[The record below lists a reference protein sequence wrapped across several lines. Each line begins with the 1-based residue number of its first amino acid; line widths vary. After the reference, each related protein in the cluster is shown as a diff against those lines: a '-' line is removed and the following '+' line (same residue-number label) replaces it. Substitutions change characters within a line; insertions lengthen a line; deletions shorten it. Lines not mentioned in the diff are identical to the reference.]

1 MNWLDIVILV
11 VIAAAT
17 FSGMIVGLISAALS
31 LAGIIV
37 GIMLAGRYYLAFSQH
52 LGFISSEGVAQI
64 VAFAIILVGVMLITL
79 VLALVL
85 RRAFSL
91 IKLGWLDRIGG
102 AVFGLAMGML
112 LCGAVLAIWV
122 KFLGIGATV
131 TGSAL
136 ASFLLEH
143 FPIVLGLLPAEFD
156 AVRSFFNGGAGVSP

>member
-11 VIAAAT
+11 VLAVAT
-17 FSGMIVGLISAALS
+17 LSGLIIGLVSAALS

-52 LGFISSEGVAQI
+52 LGFISSENVAQI
-64 VAFAIILVGVMLITL
+64 VAFAIILFGVMLIAI

-85 RRAFSL
+85 RWAFSL
-91 IKLGWLDRIGG
+91 INLGWLDRIGG
-102 AVFGLAMGML
+102 AVFGLVAGTL
-112 LCGAVLAIWV
+112 LCGAVLAMWA
-122 KFLGIGATV
+122 KFMGAGATV

-156 AVRSFFNGGAGVSP
+156 TVRSFFNGGATPSP